1 MKKSLV
7 VLGIALAS
15 LFSLNAQSISLTNTF
30 GGNSDNVGTGDF
42 LKFDEDGNKGDALIG
57 DRIQLDVTSE
67 NIDSRI
73 RLNLVGEN
81 NWATKTQ
88 AYVNFR
94 PVTGLNFI
102 GGNKFFWKWTT
113 PGAYL
118 AATDDYLT
126 HGKLADDNGAG
137 IVYNYDSDAFSLTLV
152 SAVGQT
158 SKLDLNFGAQLAIKN
173 VVTIGATAQD
183 VSEKTRT
190 IGAYAALQ
198 SVKNLILNFG
208 YTYNNS
214 DASYIAKTQHLIQAS
229 AGYTFTEV
237 GLSLYADAA
246 LGLNNKAF
254 DPASDDFAELDDGI
268 PVWGAI
274 RANYALNEKVA
285 LNGWVHLN
293 HILNATDSRTD
304 ITFYPYFDYKSSV
317 GTFRSGVRVFFDD
330 KDGYKG
336 FNIPISWQYKIAAK

>member
-1 MKKSLV
+1 MKKSFI

-42 LKFDEDGNKGDALIG
+42 LKFDKDGNKQNAVVG
-57 DRIQLDVTSE
+57 DRIQLDLASE
-67 NIDSRI
+67 NIDSRV
-73 RLNLVGEN
+73 RLNLVGP
-81 NWATKTQ
+81 NWTPAGQ

-137 IVYNYDSDAFSLTLV
+137 IVYNYDGDAFGLTLAA
-152 SAVGQT
+152 AVGQA
-158 SKLDLNFGAQLAIKN
+158 SKLDLNFGAQLALKN
-173 VVTIGATAQD
+173 LLTIGVTAQD
-183 VSEKTRT
+183 VSEKTRS
-190 IGAYAALQ
+190 IGAYAAIQ
-198 SVKNLILNFG
+198 SVKNLILNLG
-208 YTYNNS
+208 YTYNTS
-214 DASYIAKTQHLIQAS
+214 DATYIAKTQHLIQAS
-229 AGYTFTEV
+229 AGYTFSDA

-246 LGLNNKAF
+246 LGLNKKAF
-254 DPASDDFAELDDGI
+254 STASDDFADLDDGL
-268 PVWGAI
+268 PVWGAV
-274 RANYALNEKVA
+274 RANYALNEKVD

-293 HILNATDSRTD
+293 HILNAADSRTD
-304 ITFYPYFDYKSSV
+304 ITLYPYFDYKSSY